1 MNKESGG
8 FTMGG
13 MKTACITG
21 LTGQDGSYLAKLL
34 LDKGY
39 RVVGVR
45 RRTSTDNLWRLRIL
59 GIAEHENLEIVEGDI
74 TDLYSLLNIFKK
86 YNPQEVYNLAA
97 MSHVGVSFEQ
107 PKLTWDV
114 TAQGAINVV
123 DAALLND
130 PNTRVYQA
138 STSEM
143 MGSHF
148 EEYTEYEVWSTDCLG
163 NAVYRWDDT
172 KSIYQ
177 NPDTPTGWGLTGK
190 ERTVKI
196 QSEDTKMD
204 GNSPYGCAKFAA
216 HNYMRVLRESNQ
228 SYVCCGI
235 LYNHGSPLRGENF
248 FERKVTKY
256 VGDLCNFIYKNL
268 GNAEDVV
275 FMDENLELNGV
286 LFPKLR
292 LGDLSTYRDMGH
304 SKDYVKAMWAM
315 LQQDEPEDFIICT
328 GETFQM
334 KDIVNEAFTFVGLD
348 YKDYIVIDP
357 KFFRPRE
364 VEYLRGDCSK
374 AKAKLDWTPEYTMS
388 QMIQEMVDH
397 DLEWASEGRNY
408 G

>member
-1 MNKESGG
+1 MKQCKIQGKTNKESGG

-13 MKTACITG
+13 IKTACITG
-21 LTGQDGSYLAKLL
+21 LTGQDGAYLAKLL

-39 RVVGVR
+39 RVVGIR

-59 GIAEHENLEIVEGDI
+59 GIAEHKNLEIVEGDI
-74 TDLYSLLNIFKK
+74 TDLYSLINIFKK
-86 YNPQEVYNLAA
+86 YDPQEVYNLAA

-130 PNTRVYQA
+130 PNTKVYQA

-148 EEYTEYEVWSTDCLG
+148 ETIGGD
-163 NAVYRWDDT
+163 
-172 KSIYQ
+172 
-177 NPDTPTGWGLTGK
+177 
-190 ERTVKI
+190 KI
-196 QSEDTKMD
+196 QNESTKMD

-256 VGDLCNFIYKNL
+256 VGELCSFIYKTL
-268 GNAEDVV
+268 DRVEDVI
-275 FMDENLELNGV
+275 FMDEHLELDGET
-286 LFPKLR
+286 FPKLR

-304 SKDYVKAMWAM
+304 SKDYVRAMWAM

-334 KDIVNEAFTFVGLD
+334 KDIVNEAFNFVGLD
-348 YKDYIVIDP
+348 YEKYIVIDP

-374 AKAKLDWTPEYTMS
+374 AKKKLGWVPEYTMS